1 MGHRLWAALALVLTL
16 AAVGLAIGIAVVH
29 FPNGL
34 TVLAC
39 GLAAVAVAWF
49 GVRRRGAARTVAA
62 GVAVLL
68 ICAAIALIVVEG
80 RVVAD
85 LLVLAAIAGSLVAAR
100 QAFRVHADLP
110 RAPRPGHAVLFYNP
124 LSGGGKAQRFR
135 LADEARRRGIEPIE
149 LRPHKDD
156 LETLVRDAVARGADA
171 LAMAGG
177 DGSQAVV
184 AKVAA
189 EFDLPYACIPSG
201 TRNHFA
207 LDLGVDRD
215 DVVGALDAFVNGGE
229 RRVDL
234 AEVNGRVFV
243 NNVSLGLYADAV
255 QRPGYR
261 EAKLHT
267 LLETVPDV
275 LGPDAEV
282 PKLRWRGADGEES
295 AVAILVS
302 NNAYRLGRAIGSGTR
317 PRLDRGELGITVL
330 APITMDANRSISRK
344 LNMQQWTAPTF
355 TIAADGA
362 VAAGIDGE
370 AAHLQ
375 APLRFT
381 IRPKALRVRIAPQ
394 HPGASPSALEPDT
407 PWQTIESLATF
418 VLHGASESDGRAIRS
433 PHSGD
438 DPKDPVANA

>member
-1 MGHRLWAALALVLTL
+1 MGRRLWAAAALALML
-16 AAVGLAIGIAVVH
+16 AAVGLAIGIAVAN
-29 FPNGL
+29 FPDGL
-34 TVLAC
+34 IVLGC
-39 GLAAVAVAWF
+39 GIAAVSAAWY
-49 GVRRRGAARTVAA
+49 GVRRRGLARAA
-62 GVAVLL
+62 GVGAAGLL
-68 ICAAIALIVVEG
+68 IGAVVLFVILEG
-80 RVVAD
+80 RVVED
-85 LLVLAAIAGSLVAAR
+85 LLVLAGIAGGLAAAR
-100 QAFRVHADLP
+100 QAFRVHVDLP
-110 RAPRPGHAVLFYNP
+110 HGARPDHPVLFYNP
-124 LSGGGKAQRFR
+124 LSGGGKALRFD

-149 LRPHKDD
+149 LTRHDD
-156 LETLVRDAVARGADA
+156 LETLVRDAVDRGADA

-184 AKVAA
+184 AMVAA
-189 EFDLPYACIPSG
+189 ELDLPYACIPSG

-267 LLETVPDV
+267 LLDTVPDL
-275 LGPDAEV
+275 LGPDAEI
-282 PKLRWRGADGEES
+282 PGLHWRSADGEES

-302 NNAYRLGRAIGSGTR
+302 NNAYRLGRALGTGTR

-330 APITMDANRSISRK
+330 APTMMQAGGRPSRK
-344 LNMQQWTAPTF
+344 LTMRQWTAQTF
-355 TIAADGA
+355 AIAAGTS

-370 AAHLQ
+370 AVRLS

-381 IRPKALRVRIAPQ
+381 IRPGALRVRIAPG
-394 HPGASPSALEPDT
+394 HPGASPSALEPDR
-407 PWQTIESLATF
+407 PWQTIESLASF
-418 VLHGASESDGRAIRS
+418 VAHGGPPRNGRGGS
-433 PHSGD
+433 LTPFG
-438 DPKDPVANA
+438 